1 MSDKGLNKS
10 EELKSRLEAL
20 EKKLGGSN
28 KSSNESANNINI
40 SFSIN
45 DSLEKLSYWTNFIGT
60 ILYIVFALSCCGI
73 MYLILQAGMEDIP
86 AGILFGWLIGL
97 TILFFSAKYLCDFS
111 SNTLKCLRGSGSQYK
126 QNNLEDGLAN
136 LAAFFRLHGIIIII
150 NLCILVISVM
160 YFISQS

>member
-1 MSDKGLNKS
+1 MSDKSLNQT

-20 EKKLGGSN
+20 ERKLVGTN
-28 KSSNESANNINI
+28 KYNNQSGNNTDIT
-40 SFSIN
+40 FSIK
-45 DSLEKLSYWTNFIGT
+45 DSFEKLSYWTNFIGT

-73 MYLILQAGMEDIP
+73 MYLILQAGMDDIP

-126 QNNLEDGLAN
+126 QNNLEDGLVN
-136 LAAFFRLHGIIIII
+136 LASFFRLHGVIIII
-150 NLCILVISVM
+150 NLCVLVISVM

>member
-28 KSSNESANNINI
+28 KSNNESENNINI

-60 ILYIVFALSCCGI
+60 ILYIAFACHVV
-73 MYLILQAGMEDIP
+73 E
-86 AGILFGWLIGL
+86 
-97 TILFFSAKYLCDFS
+97 
-111 SNTLKCLRGSGSQYK
+111 
-126 QNNLEDGLAN
+126 
-136 LAAFFRLHGIIIII
+136 
-150 NLCILVISVM
+150 
-160 YFISQS
+160 

>member
-1 MSDKGLNKS
+1 MSDKSLNKS

-20 EKKLGGSN
+20 ERKLAGTN
-28 KSSNESANNINI
+28 KYNNQSGNNTDIT
-40 SFSIN
+40 FSIK
-45 DSLEKLSYWTNFIGT
+45 DSFEKLSYWTNFIGT

-73 MYLILQAGMEDIP
+73 MYLILQGGMDDILAGM
-86 AGILFGWLIGL
+86 LFGWLIGL

-111 SNTLKCLRGSGSQYK
+111 SNTSKYLRGRGSDYR

-136 LAAFFRLHGIIIII
+136 LAAFFRLHGVIIII
-150 NLCILVISVM
+150 NLCVLVISVM

>member
-20 EKKLGGSN
+20 EKKLGGLN
-28 KSSNESANNINI
+28 KSNNQTGNNTDIT
-40 SFSIN
+40 FSIK
-45 DSLEKLSYWTNFIGT
+45 DSFEKLSYWTNFIGT
-60 ILYIVFALSCCGI
+60 ILYIAFALSCCGI
-73 MYLILQAGMEDIP
+73 MYLILQAGMDDIP
-86 AGILFGWLIGL
+86 AGMLFGWLIGL

-111 SNTLKCLRGSGSQYK
+111 SNTSKYLRGSGSDYR
-126 QNNLEDGLAN
+126 QNNLEDGLAC

-150 NLCILVISVM
+150 YLCVLVVSVM